1 MQHLPDDLPMPQL
14 DTYLNKSI
22 RKKLS
27 DKHQMQMMCGLL
39 EAEANR
45 LEIELEAQRNISFEL
60 NEFSV
65 CPECKKRF
73 PSQSAFVRY
82 PNGQIVHL
90 SCHDRI
96 ARAAAQQ

>member
-1 MQHLPDDLPMPQL
+1 MPMPQL
-14 DTYLNKSI
+14 EKYIEKSI
-22 RKKLS
+22 RKKMA

-39 EAEANR
+39 EAESNR
-45 LEIELEAQRNISFEL
+45 LEAALEAQRNISFEL

-73 PSQSAFVRY
+73 PPQSAFVRY

-90 SCHDRI
+90 SCHARI
-96 ARAAAQQ
+96 ARAAEQ